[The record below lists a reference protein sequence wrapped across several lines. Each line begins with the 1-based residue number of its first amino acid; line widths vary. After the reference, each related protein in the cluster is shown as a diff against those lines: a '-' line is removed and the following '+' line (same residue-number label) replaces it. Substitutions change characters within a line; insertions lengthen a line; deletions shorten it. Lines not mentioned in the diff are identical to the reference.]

1 LVILTAGDHALV
13 SDGEDRTT
21 LEEQR
26 RALLRAYYAKR
37 RRAAET
43 RLAWRRI
50 FALQNTPARRS

>member
-1 LVILTAGDHALV
+1 VTD
-13 SDGEDRTT
+13 DRTT

-37 RRAAET
+37 RKAAET

-50 FALQNTPARRS
+50 FALQNTPARRG

>member
-1 LVILTAGDHALV
+1 LIRRTLGDVPCV
-13 SDGEDRTT
+13 SEERTT

-37 RRAAET
+37 RRNAET

-50 FALQNTPARRS
+50 FALQNTPARRG

>member
-1 LVILTAGDHALV
+1 VNDDA
-13 SDGEDRTT
+13 TT
-21 LEEQR
+21 LLDQR

-50 FALQNTPARRS
+50 FALQNTPARRR